1 MKKPMC
7 LDLRILYIREM
18 AMYNYWYDYT
28 KLKYRNMTKLC
39 YTYTGKLPG
48 TYQTRRYLCSPCRRC
63 FRPLP
68 TGKTKTLW
76 TNEG

>member
-1 MKKPMC
+1 MKKPVC

-39 YTYTGKLPG
+39 YTYTAKLPG
-48 TYQTRRYLCSPCRRC
+48 TYQT
-63 FRPLP
+63 
-68 TGKTKTLW
+68 
-76 TNEG
+76 